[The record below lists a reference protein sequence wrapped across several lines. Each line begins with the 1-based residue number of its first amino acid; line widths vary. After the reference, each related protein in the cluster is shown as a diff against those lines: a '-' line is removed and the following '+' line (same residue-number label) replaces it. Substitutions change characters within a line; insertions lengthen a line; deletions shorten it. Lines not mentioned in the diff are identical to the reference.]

1 MKQDRIKVCLA
12 SQRFYPTFTGSG
24 TRFRRYG
31 PGLRARGIDIQVF
44 AGTPEAR
51 DGLSVG
57 PFKSGELLPVEYLEG
72 LPIQRV
78 QLPHGNHYRKLKVYV
93 SALVSYCR
101 QPSTRPDLIQ
111 ALSVSFYWLPWW
123 ASFRRL
129 GIPFVCTK
137 TMVGELSAKPL
148 KRFLQRIYW
157 RIPFALADC
166 IVVSS
171 GVARDALRHIGV
183 TKRIE
188 VIPNG
193 VDLNRFR
200 PVASPEEQRAL
211 REQLGLDPVGEL
223 IVFVGSL
230 IQRKGVD
237 VLVEAWRT
245 IAQKRPR
252 AYLVLVGPSKKDL
265 RQDMYS
271 SEFQAKIEAAIANS
285 GAADQVIFTGRV
297 ENVEAY
303 YQAADLFVFPS
314 RREGM
319 GNAVL
324 EAFGCGLPTV
334 LTPFVGLPDEFG
346 RPNEQY
352 ILVER
357 TPEALAQAITA
368 LLANPER
375 RQRLGWQARQWVEEQ
390 MDVERSLDMY
400 AALYR
405 ELVDRSRKRETV
417 RAARR

>member
-24 TRFRRYG
+24 IRFQRYA
-31 PGLRARGIDIQVF
+31 PGLRARGVDIQVF
-44 AGTPEAR
+44 AGTPEVSDR
-51 DGLSVG
+51 PSVG
-57 PFKSGELLPVEYLEG
+57 PFKSGELLPVEYLED

-78 QLPHGNHYRKLKVYV
+78 QLPPGNPYRKLKVYV
-93 SALVSYCR
+93 SALVRYCR

-123 ASFRRL
+123 VSLRRL
-129 GIPFVCTK
+129 DIPFVCVK
-137 TMVGELSAKPL
+137 TMAGGLSDKPL

-157 RIPFALADC
+157 RLPLALADC
-166 IVVSS
+166 VVVSS
-171 GVARDALRHIGV
+171 GVARDALRNIGV
-183 TKRIE
+183 TRRIE

-200 PVASPEEQRAL
+200 PVASPAEQRGR

-252 AYLVLVGPSKKDL
+252 AYLVLVGPNKQDM

-271 SEFQAKIEAAIANS
+271 SEFQARMEAAMAHS
-285 GAADQVIFTGRV
+285 GAADRIIFTGRV

-303 YQAADLFVFPS
+303 FQAADLFVFPS

-319 GNAVL
+319 GNVVL

-346 RPNEQY
+346 RPDEQY
-352 ILVER
+352 VLVER

-405 ELVDRSRKRETV
+405 ELVDRSRDKKR
-417 RAARR
+417 

>member
-24 TRFRRYG
+24 TRFRHYA

-44 AGTPEAR
+44 AGTPEAS
-51 DGLSVG
+51 DGPSVG
-57 PFKSGELLPVEYLEG
+57 PFKRGKLLPIEYLEG

-78 QLPHGNHYRKLKVYV
+78 QLPQGSHYRKLKVYV
-93 SALVSYCR
+93 SALAGYCW
-101 QPSTRPDLIQ
+101 QPSTRPDLVQ

-129 GIPFVCTK
+129 GIPFVCVK
-137 TMVGELSAKPL
+137 TMVGGLSDKPL

-166 IVVSS
+166 VVVSS
-171 GVARDALRHIGV
+171 SVARDTWRKIGV

-211 REQLGLDPVGEL
+211 REQLGLDPVGGL
-223 IVFVGSL
+223 ILFVGGL

-245 IAQKRPR
+245 IAQKHPR
-252 AYLVLVGPSKKDL
+252 AYLVLVGPNKKDM

-271 SEFQAKIEAAIANS
+271 SEFQAKIEAAITSS
-285 GAADQVIFTGRV
+285 GAADRVIFTGKV

-303 YQAADLFVFPS
+303 FQAADLFVFPS

-319 GNAVL
+319 GNVVL

-334 LTPFVGLPDEFG
+334 LTPFIGLPDEFG
-346 RPNEQY
+346 RPDEQY
-352 ILVER
+352 ILVEG
-357 TPEALAQAITA
+357 TPEALAQATTA

-375 RQRLGWQARQWVEEQ
+375 RQQLGCQARKWVEEQ

-405 ELVDRSRKRETV
+405 ELVDRSRSEKL
-417 RAARR
+417 